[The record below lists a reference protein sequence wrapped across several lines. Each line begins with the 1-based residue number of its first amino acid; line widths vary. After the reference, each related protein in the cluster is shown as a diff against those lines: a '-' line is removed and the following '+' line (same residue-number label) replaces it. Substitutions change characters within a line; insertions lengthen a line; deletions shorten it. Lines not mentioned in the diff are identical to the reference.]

1 MPKSHYLRECPVCHK
16 RIVQM
21 SHHFQDV
28 HKTSITDWQVAQREG
43 SQSPGPEYLGEEAA

>member
-28 HKTSITDWQVAQREG
+28 HKTSITDWQVTQREG